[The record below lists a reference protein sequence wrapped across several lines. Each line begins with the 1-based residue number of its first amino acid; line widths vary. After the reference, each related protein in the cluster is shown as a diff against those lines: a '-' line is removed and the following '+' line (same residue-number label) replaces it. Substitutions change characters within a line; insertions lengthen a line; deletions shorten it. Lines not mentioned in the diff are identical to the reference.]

1 MTWFWSLGFGKEPLF
16 PPSFSLFLFIPLSEL
31 IQWLSSITAVSSLT
45 VLSIISD
52 WLITERSSSCWA
64 WHSLV
69 NNSFPIA
76 VPQLL
81 HLHFSGQGLTLICL
95 YAETRFPTPC
105 VCEDVS
111 VCEHVFS
118 LHWVLWSGS
127 DLKRPDVSAFLS
139 LPPSIPSTTPV
150 ITGYLSSP
158 LWVHSVCCLM
168 KGG

>member
-1 MTWFWSLGFGKEPLF
+1 MFTRFWKRASLSL
-16 PPSFSLFLFIPLSEL
+16 SFSLFFFIPLSEL
-31 IQWLSSITAVSSLT
+31 IKWLTSITAVRSHT
-45 VLSIISD
+45 VLSIICD
-52 WLITERSSSCWA
+52 WLITERSSSYWA

-69 NNSFPIA
+69 NNSFSIA

-95 YAETRFPTPC
+95 YADTRFPTPC

-111 VCEHVFS
+111 VCERVFS
-118 LHWVLWSGS
+118 VHWVLWSGS
-127 DLKRPDVSAFLS
+127 DLKRPDISALFS
-139 LPPSIPSTTPV
+139 LPPSIPSIPPV

-158 LWVHSVCCLM
+158 LWAHSVCCLM

>member
-31 IQWLSSITAVSSLT
+31 IKWLTSITAVSSLT

-52 WLITERSSSCWA
+52 WLITERSSSYWA
-64 WHSLV
+64 WHSLF

-95 YAETRFPTPC
+95 YADTQFPTPC

-111 VCEHVFS
+111 VCERVFS
-118 LHWVLWSGS
+118 VHWVLWSGS
-127 DLKRPDVSAFLS
+127 DLKRPDVSALLS
-139 LPPSIPSTTPV
+139 LPPSIPSTPPV

-158 LWVHSVCCLM
+158 LWAHYVCCLM